1 MKTHS
6 QIVLGFVILFL
17 IASKGNDQTEEV
29 ISKVPSFE
37 VYAIHQIEVNSD
49 TDLMEF
55 ETFVN
60 STIAPIYNNMK
71 GQYFALVKGDRGVR
85 TNKYSIIL
93 TFDSIE
99 DRDKIYPPSG
109 GFVGDFGDD
118 QTWEK
123 LNSMLDKGIGET
135 HTDYV
140 KVGE

>member
-17 IASKGNDQTEEV
+17 IACNGNVKTEEV
-29 ISKVPSFE
+29 ELKKSSFE
-37 VYAIHQIEVNSD
+37 VFAIHEIEVNSD
-49 TDLMEF
+49 TDLIEF

-60 STIAPIYNNMK
+60 TTIAPIYNNMK
-71 GQYFALVKGDRGVR
+71 GQYFTLVKGDRGVR
-85 TNKYSIIL
+85 TNKYAIIL

-118 QTWEK
+118 EIWEQ
-123 LNSMLDKGIGET
+123 LNSMVDKSIGET
-135 HTDYV
+135 LTDYI